1 MFRIILTAYID
12 NIIIKETI
20 MNKKLVDA
28 INDQIKYEFFSS
40 FLYLAMA
47 SYAAGLEMTG
57 FQSWLLTQADE
68 EQLHA
73 TKFVN
78 YLNDRGERALIK
90 GFEDPKNDYS
100 SLLEAFEDG
109 LAHEKIVTQRIN
121 NLMSLALE
129 DKDFATSNFLNWYI
143 DEQVE
148 EESSFTTVINKLKM
162 VGDSAIGLYQ
172 LDKEMATRPAAPTT
186 ITQGNQ

>member
-1 MFRIILTAYID
+1 
-12 NIIIKETI
+12 